1 MRYGVLSIKNVYCI
15 KKILGALYCL
25 TSLVVFSQEKSIQ
38 KIESTA
44 KEIEITTQDLDH
56 IILENTTSRFTEVF
70 LFDEN
75 TEKHRIQFSEK
86 GEVLKIDF
94 QTHFIGNEKPIF
106 RKFITKRLQRAY
118 ALVKVPKNKSVKIFG
133 SHIDIESKS
142 YIGNLAV
149 FIEKGNLKL
158 HQVKGGFS
166 AKLYSGNVFA
176 RLQNKNIHLISN
188 LGNILVDSIER
199 KKNYQKKNSKNF
211 QKFKVE
217 TIKGNIFLITK

>member
-1 MRYGVLSIKNVYCI
+1 MRYGVLSIKNVYCV
-15 KKILGALYCL
+15 KKILGVLYCL

-44 KEIEITTQDLDH
+44 KEIEITTQGLDH

-94 QTHFIGNEKPIF
+94 QTNPMGNEKSIF
-106 RKFITKRLQRAY
+106 RKFITKRLRRAY
-118 ALVKVPKNKSVKIFG
+118 ALVKIPKNKFVKIFG
-133 SHIDIESKS
+133 EHLDIESKS
-142 YIGNLAV
+142 YVGDLAI

-158 HQVKGGFS
+158 HQVEGNLS

-176 RLQNKNIHLISN
+176 NLKNKNIHLISN
-188 LGNILVDSIER
+188 LGNILVDSIQM
-199 KKNYQKKNSKNF
+199 KKNYRNC
-211 QKFKVE
+211 
-217 TIKGNIFLITK
+217 LLLL